1 MTIRFIFR
9 RDRPDTESAKI
20 RGGGKPGDI
29 VKNAPINKK
38 KASKTTFPKGFSGI
52 LQKTFPEVF
61 STRCAAL
68 SHNDRLHRPGVRSS
82 PSVKTVVTA
91 TKTVVTGKSCRKSE
105 NEVPYTLHIPAPSPS
120 RLQIS
125 DSPEVKVYRIVRENK
140 IRIDKTHIPETNR
153 ADVQA
158 VCHKNVPYCLQKDTP
173 KTRRIRGEIEKTGV
187 IVKSASSSF
196 RRSLPYTYR

>member
-9 RDRPDTESAKI
+9 RDRPDTESVKI
-20 RGGGKPGDI
+20 RGGKPGDI

-38 KASKTTFPKGFSGI
+38 KAIKTTFPKGFSGI

-91 TKTVVTGKSCRKSE
+91 TKTVVSTMKTVVTGKSCRKSE
-105 NEVPYTLHIPAPSPS
+105 NEVLYTLHIPAPSPS

-125 DSPEVKVYRIVRENK
+125 DSPEVKVYQIVRENK
-140 IRIDKTHIPETNR
+140 IRIDKNTYTGNKPHRRTGSTS
-153 ADVQA
+153 
-158 VCHKNVPYCLQKDTP
+158 QKCTVLPAKKTP
-173 KTRRIRGEIEKTGV
+173 RKRPVFGV
-187 IVKSASSSF
+187 K
-196 RRSLPYTYR
+196 

>member
-9 RDRPDTESAKI
+9 RDRPDTESVKI
-20 RGGGKPGDI
+20 RGGKPGDI

-38 KASKTTFPKGFSGI
+38 KAIKTTFPKSFSGI

-91 TKTVVTGKSCRKSE
+91 TKTVVSTMKTVVTGKSCRKSE
-105 NEVPYTLHIPAPSPS
+105 NEVLYTLHIPAPSPS

-125 DSPEVKVYRIVRENK
+125 DSPEVKVYQIVRENK
-140 IRIDKTHIPETNR
+140 IRIDKNTYTGNKPHRRTGSTSQKCTVLPAKRHPE
-153 ADVQA
+153 
-158 VCHKNVPYCLQKDTP
+158 NV
-173 KTRRIRGEIEKTGV
+173 RFSG
-187 IVKSASSSF
+187 
-196 RRSLPYTYR
+196 

>member
-1 MTIRFIFR
+1 M
-9 RDRPDTESAKI
+9 PVWPWS
-20 RGGGKPGDI
+20 
-29 VKNAPINKK
+29 
-38 KASKTTFPKGFSGI
+38 
-52 LQKTFPEVF
+52 VF

-125 DSPEVKVYRIVRENK
+125 DSPEVKVYQIVRENK

>member
-1 MTIRFIFR
+1 M
-9 RDRPDTESAKI
+9 EY
-20 RGGGKPGDI
+20 GGGKPGDI

-91 TKTVVTGKSCRKSE
+91 TKTVVTVMKAVLFLPPPLQVRAI
-105 NEVPYTLHIPAPSPS
+105 LISPS
-120 RLQIS
+120 RSPYHLQDFS
-125 DSPEVKVYRIVRENK
+125 SEWNEPLSCSPHPAKRHLS
-140 IRIDKTHIPETNR
+140 IRMSHIRSAFVCRYFFRLQTTRLP
-153 ADVQA
+153 ADW
-158 VCHKNVPYCLQKDTP
+158 
-173 KTRRIRGEIEKTGV
+173 
-187 IVKSASSSF
+187 
-196 RRSLPYTYR
+196 RRS

>member
-20 RGGGKPGDI
+20 RGEAWGYC
-29 VKNAPINKK
+29 KK
-38 KASKTTFPKGFSGI
+38 RPYKQEKSYQNHLSKRFLRI

-61 STRCAAL
+61 STRCAEN

-91 TKTVVTGKSCRKSE
+91 TKTVVSTMKTVVTGKSCRKSE
-105 NEVPYTLHIPAPSPS
+105 NEAPYTLHIPAPSPS

-125 DSPEVKVYRIVRENK
+125 DSPEVKVYQIVRENK
-140 IRIDKTHIPETNR
+140 IRIDKNTYTGNKPRRRTGSTSQKYTVLPAKRHPEN
-153 ADVQA
+153 Q
-158 VCHKNVPYCLQKDTP
+158 
-173 KTRRIRGEIEKTGV
+173 
-187 IVKSASSSF
+187 
-196 RRSLPYTYR
+196 TYPG

>member
-20 RGGGKPGDI
+20 RGGKPGDI

-38 KASKTTFPKGFSGI
+38 KAIKTTFPKGFSGI

-61 STRCAAL
+61 STRCAEN
-68 SHNDRLHRPGVRSS
+68 SHNDRLHRPEVRSS
-82 PSVKTVVTA
+82 PSV
-91 TKTVVTGKSCRKSE
+91 KTVVTGKSCRKSE

-125 DSPEVKVYRIVRENK
+125 DSPEVKVYQIVRENK

>member
-9 RDRPDTESAKI
+9 RDRPDTESVKI
-20 RGGGKPGDI
+20 RGGKPGDI

-38 KASKTTFPKGFSGI
+38 KAIKTTFPKGFSGI

-105 NEVPYTLHIPAPSPS
+105 NEVLYTLHIPAPSPS

-125 DSPEVKVYRIVRENK
+125 DSPEVKVYQIVRENK
-140 IRIDKTHIPETNR
+140 IRIDKNTYTGNKPHRRTGSTSQKCTVLPAKRHPE
-153 ADVQA
+153 
-158 VCHKNVPYCLQKDTP
+158 NV
-173 KTRRIRGEIEKTGV
+173 RFSG
-187 IVKSASSSF
+187 
-196 RRSLPYTYR
+196 